1 MDLSGNHISANMNF
15 LLTKSIFIYRLQDE
29 ELNLFTKKKAAVT
42 AAQASAQQATA
53 QVAKE
58 QLKSKKK

>member
-1 MDLSGNHISANMNF
+1 M
-15 LLTKSIFIYRLQDE
+15 LQE
-29 ELNLFTKKKAAVT
+29 EEINLFAKQKAALN

-53 QVAKE
+53 HVAKE